1 MDANASPK
9 AYRSKLKTLSNN
21 KNQLVSHIYY
31 KNTILQIL
39 KRRFISSTI
48 SKQCKLVDNTGKLMT
63 NSFKRTNNLLST
75 ILFTKDDFAK
85 TTKNLNPNK
94 AHGYDVISIL
104 MLKICGDSIW
114 NHALRVEN
122 FPPNGKR
129 QVLTQFIKN
138 DKQLTENYR
147 LISLLS
153 VCGRY

>member
-1 MDANASPK
+1 MDADASPK

-48 SKQCKLVDNTGKLMT
+48 SKQCTLVDNTGKLMT

-114 NHALRVEN
+114 NVLELIQKSCIESGK
-122 FPPNGKR
+122 FPTKWKKASIDT
-129 QVLTQFIKN
+129 VHK
-138 DKQLTENYR
+138 K
-147 LISLLS
+147 
-153 VCGRY
+153 

>member
-114 NHALRVEN
+114 N
-122 FPPNGKR
+122 
-129 QVLTQFIKN
+129 VL
-138 DKQLTENYR
+138 E
-147 LISLLS
+147 LI
-153 VCGRY
+153 